1 MDRLSPAQQ
10 WSLVAL
16 RTIVG
21 WHFLYEGFYKLALPG
36 WARSTGRPIV
46 DWTSSG
52 YLATATG
59 PLGPAFHRL
68 AQPPADGHSDD
79 PAQHAEPPPARPD
92 DDDPPVGGE
101 GGCGGAIAFLTLFY
115 VSAPPFSG
123 LPQTGA
129 EGAYLLVNKN
139 LVELAA
145 VVVVMTFRTGS
156 IAGLD
161 LLWAGMRRQQP
172 APSAA
177 ASQLSGATR

>member
-68 AQPPADGHSDD
+68 AQSPGLM
-79 PAQHAEPPPARPD
+79 HAVD
-92 DDDPPVGGE
+92 IMVPVGLALVGLSLML
-101 GGCGGAIAFLTLFY
+101 GLLTQIGCGGAIAFLTLFS
-115 VSAPPFSG
+115 VSPPPFSG
-123 LPQTGA
+123 LPPTGA
-129 EGAYLLVNKN
+129 
-139 LVELAA
+139 
-145 VVVVMTFRTGS
+145 
-156 IAGLD
+156 
-161 LLWAGMRRQQP
+161 
-172 APSAA
+172 
-177 ASQLSGATR
+177 